1 MARFDI
7 EEIMYEAHALG
18 IRNEVLEAAQQLIAN
33 NQFHDISEAYDMAYQ
48 YCTKQFYEN
57 EPVDFTKN

>member
-7 EEIMYEAHALG
+7 EEILYESHSLG

-48 YCTKQFYEN
+48 HCTKQFYEN